1 MLWTLLL
8 LSFTRAERAGI
19 QQCSSEVFGPSGP
32 SSGGTASTNESYLMQ
47 DALFQFTCCGVLKE
61 VVFMGNPTAGLNL
74 QIWRQNGSA
83 EFQLI
88 SSNIYTTPSPVTPDD
103 DKKVSF
109 REGDLIGWS
118 GSGVEYVT
126 DTTVYLNWYSGSA
139 VSTTHAWYGEDV
151 EPNRLFQVKV
161 TAEQSTIP
169 YFRNLPTKLQLRD
182 TEVQTGGVTLMTLS
196 FNDLD
201 PDDNDG
207 ITVTMAPEWSD
218 LFELTA
224 SDVVQTKASL
234 AVDTEYLVVFRV
246 EEAHCG
252 LTASSTLTVIV
263 TDSVPYI
270 TNLPS
275 WTTLHEDAEDE
286 TLLYTVTM
294 SDPTDQPMWCKG
306 DWSNIGQPPSD
317 TPFIV
322 KMISTAAG
330 YSRAGIYLI
339 EDPKLDFTE
348 KSTYTLT
355 IKCYDTNK
363 NEATG
368 TFYVNVLE
376 NREPIFTN
384 LDNMVEIDA
393 TLSIIGDTIFT
404 ISTTDDENDQ
414 RTFGSVSPS
423 CDKSSC
429 PFAIFDSGEVRV
441 TDRLLTF
448 LVDSPYTLTI
458 AATDRRATI
467 TERKLKIYIKNNN
480 TKPKF
485 SNAGVMIDVNENSA
499 LGKSVYQLS
508 ATDDDGDTL
517 SYYWS
522 IQQSVGYQL
531 FEISSSGEITTHSSN
546 NIDFDVLTS
555 TTLLL
560 NVEIIVYDTKEQ
572 ATDTLTINI
581 VNVNEAPTFI
591 QKYYMLTGKEGA
603 AGTFSEAPVVSAVDP
618 DDSDTLTYSMDCG
631 SYSSYLTIAADATT
645 VSFLSEYD
653 LDDAA
658 ANLPTLLVCS
668 LVVKDAS
675 DYNDTASIYITIEYD
690 NDNSPV
696 FDPASYQITV
706 RSDTPLGF
714 MVLMVTATD
723 ADRGDDIPLKMTL
736 DQSHLGGT
744 YFVIDTDGSIH
755 ANQNL
760 TDTKEL
766 GTKTIEV
773 QAEDPGG
780 NTATADIIMTFVDA
794 SVTPVVVDDRDRTFI
809 EDYRNVWWV
818 SLCVVTLTGCVFLLL
833 CMAARR
839 YLRRTQPLID
849 INKFFIKF
857 KRERKP
863 EPETFKKK
871 KYGGQKQPTYRHIHS
886 NEILVASPTPV
897 ETTDNLSM
905 RVNSAQ
911 SGRISVSDVKVKE
924 DKTKK
929 KVKTEPSWMDGTST
943 PSAAKAPVK
952 SIAHARLEDWEY
964 LNPHR
969 STKPGNTSVPY
980 TPSEYI
986 ASSKNAGNGGTKP
999 TTGEGNSNGKKSL
1012 MKSRV
1017 RVSPSP
1023 GPLDHTMDL
1032 NDDNDF
1038 RSKRLSMTSPS
1049 ADEVQKRH

>member
-508 ATDDDGDTL
+508 ATDDDGDT
-517 SYYWS
+517 
-522 IQQSVGYQL
+522 QSDT
-531 FEISSSGEITTHSSN
+531 SGEITTHSSN

-871 KYGGQKQPTYRHIHS
+871 KYGGQKQ
-886 NEILVASPTPV
+886 L
-897 ETTDNLSM
+897 
-905 RVNSAQ
+905 
-911 SGRISVSDVKVKE
+911 KE

-980 TPSEYI
+980 TPSD
-986 ASSKNAGNGGTKP
+986 
-999 TTGEGNSNGKKSL
+999 SL